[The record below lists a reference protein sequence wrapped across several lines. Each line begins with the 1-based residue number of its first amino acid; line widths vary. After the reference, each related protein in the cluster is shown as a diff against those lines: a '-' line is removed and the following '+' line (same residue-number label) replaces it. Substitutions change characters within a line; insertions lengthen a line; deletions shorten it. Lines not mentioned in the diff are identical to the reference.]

1 MGKADAAGR
10 QLRSQLDNRF
20 MSSFTKEERENLWDT
35 SDDELFRRSNKR
47 IMNIMFPHDTS
58 DKDKFARLCKE
69 MSGDVVTYNIKAR
82 KETNDSTDVTYLKNL
97 EEDNNGR

>member
-35 SDDELFRRSNKR
+35 SDDELFSTRNNR
-47 IMNIMFPHDTS
+47 IMNVSFPHDTQ
-58 DKDKFARLCKE
+58 DKNKFARLCKE
-69 MSGDVVTYNIKAR
+69 LSGEVVTYNIKVR

-97 EEDNNGR
+97 VEDNNGR